1 MHTNIVPEKF
11 FHDLAAAAAG
21 AALPLFRSDL
31 SVVNKDADKADGR
44 FDPVTIGDRNAEIA
58 MRALIEAAYP
68 DHGILGEEVENVR
81 LDADHVWVLD
91 PIDGTRSFI
100 SGIPLWATLIG
111 LKCDGAPMAGM
122 MAQPF
127 IGERFFGDCQHASY
141 TGPGGDR
148 VLKSRQCSAL
158 GDALMCTTTPAL
170 FTDTELERY
179 RRVEDAVRLS
189 RYGTD
194 SYGYCLVAAGHID
207 IVVESGLHPYDIVA
221 LIPIVQGAGG
231 VVTNWTG
238 GPATDG
244 GQVVA
249 SGNPHLHDQVL
260 KMLA

>member
-1 MHTNIVPEKF
+1 MHTKSVPEKF
-11 FHDLAAAAAG
+11 FHDLATIAAD

-31 SVVNKDADKADGR
+31 SIVNKDADKAGGH
-44 FDPVTIGDRNAEIA
+44 FDPVTMGDRNAEIA
-58 MRALIEAAYP
+58 MRARIEQTYP
-68 DHGILGEEVENVR
+68 DHGILGEEVENIR
-81 LDADHVWVLD
+81 LDADHIWVLD

-111 LKCDGAPMAGM
+111 LKHNGVPAAGM

-127 IGERFFGDCQHASY
+127 IGERYFGDCRNASY
-141 TGPGGDR
+141 CGPHGDR
-148 VLKSRQCSAL
+148 ILKTRQCRTL
-158 GDALMCTTTPAL
+158 GDALMCTTTPFL
-170 FTDTELERY
+170 FSAPERERY
-179 RRVEDAVRLS
+179 QRVEDAVRLT

-207 IVVESGLHPYDIVA
+207 VVVESGLHPYDIVA
-221 LIPIVQGAGG
+221 LIPIIQGAGG

-249 SGNPHLHDQVL
+249 SGNPHLHDLVL
-260 KMLA
+260 KTLS

>member
-1 MHTNIVPEKF
+1 MHTNSVPEKF
-11 FHDLAAAAAG
+11 FHDLATIAAD
-21 AALPLFRSDL
+21 AALPLFRSEM
-31 SVVNKDADKADGR
+31 SIVNKDADKDGEH
-44 FDPVTIGDRNAEIA
+44 FDPVTVGDRNAEIA
-58 MRALIEAAYP
+58 MRARIEQTYP

-81 LDADHVWVLD
+81 LDADHIWVLD

-111 LKCDGAPMAGM
+111 LKSNGVPAAGM

-127 IGERFFGDCQHASY
+127 IGERFFGDCQSASY
-141 TGPGGDR
+141 SGPHGDR
-148 VLKSRQCSAL
+148 ALKTRQCRSL
-158 GDALMCTTTPAL
+158 DDALMCTTTPFL
-170 FTDTELERY
+170 FSDPERERY
-179 RRVEDAVRLS
+179 QRVEDAARLT

-194 SYGYCLVAAGHID
+194 SYGYCLVAAGHLD

-221 LIPIVQGAGG
+221 LIPIIQGAGG

-249 SGNPHLHDQVL
+249 TGNPHLHDLVL
-260 KMLA
+260 SKLA